1 VLIKQG
7 QEFEAIGDLA
17 AARIVF
23 RRAAQAGDAAAAL
36 AMGSS
41 EG

>member
-17 AARIVF
+17 AARI
-23 RRAAQAGDAAAAL
+23 AAQAGDAAAAL